1 MSDELDKAAQ
11 DNDVILSA
19 AVQEI
24 RQRAASTPTAK
35 RCLNCGE
42 KTKNG
47 ARWCCVE
54 CRDQWQRE
62 NEK

>member
-24 RQRAASTPTAK
+24 RQRASPTPTAK

-62 NEK
+62 YEK

>member
-11 DNDVILSA
+11 DTDVILSA

-24 RQRAASTPTAK
+24 RQRAAPTPTAK
-35 RCLNCGE
+35 HCLNCGE